1 MPPTWPTWRRSVV
14 ADGDALAGAV
24 LTGGSST
31 RMGRDKAL
39 LPVDGVP
46 LAVRVARVLAEAGAD
61 PVVAVGGDLEGLG
74 AVGLTVVADPRQGA
88 GPLAGIAAAL
98 RALDAEIV
106 VVLACDLPAAS
117 PVAVRA
123 VVDALRADPNAQ
135 VAVPVVDGRPE
146 PLHAA
151 WRRSALPTV
160 DAALDAGRH
169 AVHHVLDALGA
180 VPVSGLDPAW
190 FANANHPG
198 DLAADSGA

>member
-1 MPPTWPTWRRSVV
+1 MGDDLSVP
-14 ADGDALAGAV
+14 GLAGAV
-24 LTGGSST
+24 LTGGASR

-61 PVVAVGGDLEGLG
+61 PVLAVGGDLDGLR
-74 AVGLTVVADPRQGA
+74 AAGLTAVPDPRQGA

-98 RALDAEIV
+98 RALDADIV

-117 PVAVRA
+117 ALAVRA
-123 VVDALRADPNAQ
+123 VVDALAADPDAH
-135 VAVPVVDGRPE
+135 VAVPVVDGLPQ

-151 WRRSALPTV
+151 WRRSALPV
-160 DAALDAGRH
+160 VEAALDAGQG
-169 AVHHVLDALGA
+169 AVRHVLDALSA
-180 VPVSGLDPAW
+180 RPVAGLDPAW